1 MAGRL
6 PSGAALEV
14 FETLDSTNLEARRR
28 AAAGGR
34 GPLWLVALEQTAGYG
49 RRGAVWV
56 QAPGDF
62 AGTLVFDAR
71 APGERLGEL
80 SFVAGLAV
88 LDAAESFAPRAALAL
103 KWPNDLL
110 AGEGKLA
117 GVLLE
122 LLAPPS
128 LVALGVGVNIVSRP
142 EAAAY
147 PTARLLDLMDG
158 AAAPSPQDFAAALDA
173 ALERRLTV
181 WREEGFAPVREAWL
195 ARAAR
200 LGERIAVSLPDG
212 TIAGVFRDLDK
223 TGALILECESG
234 TRTIAAGTILSGRGE

>member
-6 PSGAALEV
+6 SSGAALEI

-28 AAAGGR
+28 ALAGAR

-49 RRGAVWV
+49 RRGAAWV
-56 QAPGDF
+56 HAPGDF
-62 AGTLVFDAR
+62 AGTLLFDAG

-88 LDAAESFAPRAALAL
+88 LDAVESFAPRAALAL

-147 PTARLLDLMDG
+147 PTARLLDLVSG
-158 AAAPSPQDFAAALDA
+158 APPSPRAFAVALDG
-173 ALERRLTV
+173 ALERRLTA
-181 WREEGFAPVREAWL
+181 WREGGFAPVREAWL

-200 LGERIAVSLPDG
+200 LGERIVVNLPNG